1 MKRLICAI
9 LVICMIYIP
18 NVAFAGV
25 RIISDPDDMSKSI
38 YVFDLD
44 DRWIMSFV
52 YGTKIK
58 ENEDWPMPSI
68 TQNGVQLKGKYTYPN
83 YDSSKLGSFDL
94 QWVFTPTDTTIAPIT
109 GTVKAI
115 IVLRTWGTMRDEDDD
130 SSVPEFMSQALTM
143 QVGTSCY
150 PQIDNNV
157 GGTDYLWKTSD
168 KTVVSI
174 NKKTGNVTAK
184 GAGTATITC
193 KMSTPYDEEYNLSM
207 EITVPA
213 NKKSSTDITL
223 AAGDTYSIPSYYDTS
238 EYTVT
243 YSSKKSSV
251 ASVDYYTGKITARN
265 EGVTYITRTVIDKDC
280 NIIIERYNVVVTE

>member
-1 MKRLICAI
+1 MKRFICTV
-9 LVICMIYIP
+9 LVICMLCIP
-18 NVAFAGV
+18 STAFAGI
-25 RIISDPDDMSKSI
+25 RIIDNPDDMTKTI
-38 YVFDLD
+38 VVHDYDE
-44 DRWIMSFV
+44 RWIMSFI

-68 TQNGVQLKGKYTYPN
+68 LQNGKQLKGKYTYPN
-83 YDSSKLGSFDL
+83 YDSSKLGPFDL

-115 IVLRTWGTMRDEDDD
+115 IVLRTWGTMREEDDD
-130 SSVPEFMSQALTM
+130 SSVPEFMHQTLTM

-168 KTVVSI
+168 KTVASI
-174 NKKTGNVTAK
+174 NKKTGKVTAK
-184 GAGTATITC
+184 GVGKATITC
-193 KMSTPYDEEYNLSM
+193 KMVTPYDEEYNLSM

-223 AAGDTYSIPSYYDTS
+223 IAGDTYSIPSDYDKS
-238 EYTVT
+238 EYTIT
-243 YSSKKSSV
+243 YSSKKGSV
-251 ASVDYYTGKITARN
+251 ANVNYYTGEITARN
-265 EGVTYITRTVIDKDC
+265 EGTTYITRTVMDKEQ
-280 NIIIERYNVVVTE
+280 NIIIEKFNVVVTE